1 MNTSVRSRLPQ
12 KRVSDSIDRPL
23 RDLSPKRIKLSNRNL
38 QEVRTVDTLNNT
50 NNDKK
55 V

>member
-23 RDLSPKRIKLSNRNL
+23 RDLSPKRIKLNNRNL